1 MSRMKSIFA
10 VLVVA
15 AMASVVPQAHAVTS
29 RQLWIAGSSALWQAL
44 AISAYNS
51 GTNTNTT
58 PQTGYTSTCHWTS
71 STNFNLID
79 TRLGENLTDS
89 GAAWVVWSVPH
100 VGSNSAVQD
109 CAAAVTSNPAV
120 ADVWVFSNVDSVV
133 GNHAYF
139 AKLTINS
146 SFAVGSTPPTGGTGA
161 IAQNLFACTPSACTA
176 DDSPTQN
183 VWNYLAQGSIVNV
196 AATDIRPEDA
206 AWVMCRA
213 NSPLGASTVGAGNG
227 TDNLDGLGYSS
238 AGAQQSSG
246 QCAQYNTSSTQALKN
261 VFGNAILS
269 GYPVASGKKANV
281 AAFNISGKDPAT
293 NATVPAYT
301 VTPIGAVPIVF
312 IVNHTNGTLSGLS
325 NATESQLQ
333 SAFSGANCDA
343 SAFGGSF
350 SGAINIFLREPLS
363 GTYNTTEANVMR
375 FPTTYGS
382 GPGVSGVSMENNVG
396 TSNTAAAP
404 LGTCVAGTGHRYRAI
419 GTGEEV
425 KSVLNSSGTAFGAN
439 AADGI
444 GFTFFGYGNVNT
456 IAGQAHYSYI
466 TIDGID
472 PIFQSY
478 NSGSGAGVDPGQPA
492 NGELPLSTPCGTGT
506 TAFPCTEQQIWAS
519 GYSFPNLRNGTYRA
533 WSLLRLVATG
543 TASTYAADLAVNAQ
557 SYSVNSVPDFVPY
570 KAVKSGTVTIDP
582 GLLVVR
588 SHYLQLDGVGSGLGD
603 TCPTAGG
610 GSFTGCHIPS
620 QTAAAEYQSDMGG
633 VIVPTNAGG
642 ITPPTT
648 IALYQ
653 AGTCKALNGVTYC
666 NGTGLGRILNV
677 EAPTGSYV
685 RTF

>member
-15 AMASVVPQAHAVTS
+15 AMASFVPQAHAATS
-29 RQLWIAGSSALWQAL
+29 RQLWIAGSSALWQSM

-58 PQTGYTSTCHWTS
+58 PQAGYTSTCHWTS

-79 TRLGENLTDS
+79 TRLGKNLTDT

-100 VGSNSAVQD
+100 TGGNSAVQD
-109 CAAAVTSNPAV
+109 CAAATTANPAV

-146 SFAVGSTPPTGGTGA
+146 SFGVGSTPPTGGTGA
-161 IAQNLFACTPSACTA
+161 IAQNLFACTPAACTA
-176 DDSPTQN
+176 DDSPSQN
-183 VWNYLAQGSIVNV
+183 IWNYLAAGSVVNV

-213 NSPLGASTVGAGNG
+213 NSPLGASTVGTGNG
-227 TDNLDGLGYSS
+227 TDHLDGLGYSS
-238 AGAQQSSG
+238 ATAAQSSG
-246 QCAQYNTSSTQALKN
+246 QCAQYNASNSQDLAN
-261 VFGNAILS
+261 VFGNAVVS
-269 GYPVASGKKANV
+269 GYPSSTKKANI

-312 IVNHTNGTLSGLS
+312 IVNHTNGTLSGLT
-325 NATESQLQ
+325 NATDSQLQ
-333 SAFSGANCDA
+333 SAFSGTNCDA

-382 GPGVSGVSMENNVG
+382 GPGVSGVSMETNVG
-396 TSNTAAAP
+396 TNNP
-404 LGTCVAGTGHRYRAI
+404 LQGQASACASGAGRRYRAI

-425 KSVLNSSGTAFGAN
+425 KSVLNSSSAFGAN
-439 AADGI
+439 NADGI

-456 IAGQAHYSYI
+456 IAGQANYSYI

-472 PIFQSY
+472 GIFQTY
-478 NSGSGAGVDPGQPA
+478 NTGSGAGVDPGQPA
-492 NGELPLSTPCGTGT
+492 SGQLPLNTPCGTGPA
-506 TAFPCTEQQIWAS
+506 AFPCTEQQIWQG
-519 GYSFPNLRNGTYRA
+519 GYSFPNVRNGTYRA

-543 TASTYAADLAVNAQ
+543 TVSTYAADLAANAQ
-557 SYSVNSVPDFVPY
+557 SYSVNTVPDFVPY
-570 KAVKSGTVTIDP
+570 KAVKVGTVTIDP

-603 TCPTAGG
+603 GCPTAGG
-610 GSFTGCHIPS
+610 GSIAGCHTPS
-620 QTAAAEYQSDMGG
+620 QTATVEYQSDMGG

-642 ITPPTT
+642 ITPPAT
-648 IALYQ
+648 IGSA
-653 AGTCKALNGVTYC
+653 CKTLNGVTYC
-666 NGTGLGRILNV
+666 NGTGLGRINNV